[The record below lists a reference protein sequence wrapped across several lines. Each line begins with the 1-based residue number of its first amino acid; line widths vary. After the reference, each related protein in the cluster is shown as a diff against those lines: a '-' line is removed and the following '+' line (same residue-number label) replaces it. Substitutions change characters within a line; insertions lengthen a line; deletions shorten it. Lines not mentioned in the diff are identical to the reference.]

1 MYHLKM
7 VVLCPFKTICI
18 NLKMVALS
26 AVKICINLKMG
37 AMCVQNIDQSK
48 DDGTMG
54 DHNMYGTNLKLIAL
68 FAVTMYQT
76 KDGMTWAVTTCKNLE
91 MHQSKIIA
99 LSAVTMY
106 QSKDGA
112 TCAVTICI
120 NLKMVPP
127 RGSQYVSMLR

>member
-1 MYHLKM
+1 MYLSDDSEAVCGQNMYHLKM
-7 VVLCPFKTICI
+7 AVLCPFKTICI

-54 DHNMYGTNLKLIAL
+54 DHNMYSTNLKLIAL

-76 KDGMTWAVTTCKNLE
+76 KDGMTWAVTTCKNLA
-91 MHQSKIIA
+91 MHQSKA
-99 LSAVTMY
+99 NCTVC
-106 QSKDGA
+106 GH
-112 TCAVTICI
+112 
-120 NLKMVPP
+120 N
-127 RGSQYVSMLR
+127 VSI